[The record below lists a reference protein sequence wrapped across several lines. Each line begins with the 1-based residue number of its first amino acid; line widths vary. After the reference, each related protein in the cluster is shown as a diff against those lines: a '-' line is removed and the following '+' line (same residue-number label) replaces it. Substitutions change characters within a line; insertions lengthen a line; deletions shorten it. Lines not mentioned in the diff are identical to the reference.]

1 MKSSEIL
8 SVGTMYLDINCVNFP
23 FDQGL
28 FAHRETVGSEYH
40 VELGGSAL
48 NFAKIAAQ
56 LGMDVSF
63 LGKAGED
70 EIGSMLVG
78 LMRQNDIKPMV
89 VFDRSVQTNIAMHY
103 IHEDGSS
110 IMTSSGSANQSLTFE
125 DIQSKIVPALDSIDY
140 LYLGGVLKLK
150 DVLPDLKYVAKLA
163 QEKGVAVVVDHGRI
177 NNKVTSKDLN
187 NLRGLIPYTDIYL
200 PSIDEFLTVWE
211 SDTPQ
216 EGYAK
221 MSQVAQPLT
230 IIKRAE
236 QGAIGFDK
244 GRIFTAHPYTVNV
257 INTVGAGDSF
267 NAGILKARSDGKDV
281 GDSMQF
287 ACAVASAKISTTG
300 KLSIGRVN
308 QLIKTT

>member
-1 MKSSEIL
+1 MKNSEIL

-78 LMRQNDIKPMV
+78 LMKQNDVKPMV

-103 IHEDGSS
+103 VHEDGSS

-125 DIQSKIVPALDSIDY
+125 DIQSKLVPALDSIDY

-150 DVLPDLKYVAKLA
+150 DVLPDLKEVAKLA
-163 QEKGVAVVVDHGRI
+163 QDKGVAVVVDHGRV
-177 NNKVTSKDLN
+177 NNRVTTTDLN
-187 NLRGLIPYTDIYL
+187 NLRGLLPYTDIYL

-216 EGYAK
+216 EGFTK

-230 IIKRAE
+230 VIKRAE

-244 GRIFTAHPYTVNV
+244 GRTFTARPYNVNV

-267 NAGILKARSDGKDV
+267 NAGLLRARIDGKDI

-287 ACAVASAKISTTG
+287 ACAVAATKISTTD
-300 KLSIGRVN
+300 KLSMRGV
-308 QLIKTT
+308 QHLINSQ